1 MHHAPIRS
9 LWSDEEA
16 ARHHGDLGLRVYT
29 SRLLGR
35 DKSLVLHGG
44 GNTSVKVLWR
54 NVLGDEEEVIHV
66 KGSGWDL
73 ETIEEAGFPPL
84 PLDYVKRLATLPSLS
99 DAQMSNELLTHT
111 LRAGAPAPSVETIL
125 HALLPYKYVD
135 HTHADAFIAI
145 SNTPDGAA
153 RIREVYGDSLVYIP
167 YVMPGFDLARSCA
180 ERFPRDRTPQTIGMA
195 LEHHGLFSFGDTA
208 RESYERMIGLVRRA
222 EDYLRRMGAWQIPF
236 EAVKAPDVPAAAA
249 NEAEAQL
256 ASVPPLASTLARPDP
271 TMAARA
277 EEALSAPAPAPASG
291 SASALALATLRRAL
305 SEVAG
310 FPLLLASTGD
320 ERGRAFARRA
330 DLARVATQGPAT
342 PDHSIRTKR
351 LPMVGRDVKAY
362 ADAYRRYFEENA
374 GRTGRTLTML
384 DAAPRVVLDP
394 EFGLLAAGRTATET
408 AIVAE
413 VYAHTIDIISR
424 AERLGGWAALPAAD
438 IFDVEYWE
446 LEQAKLQVR
455 GTKPPFQGEVA
466 VVTGAASGI
475 GKACVASLLKR
486 GATVVGLD
494 LNPTITTTFQRR
506 DYLGIVCDLTD
517 EAALKSALAQA
528 VTAFGGIDMLVL
540 NAGIFPPGAPIATL
554 ATATWRRVLGI
565 NLDASFVLLREAH
578 PFLKLAPKGGRV
590 AVIGSKN
597 VPAPGPGAASY
608 SASKAALNQLVRVAA
623 LEWGKDGI
631 RLNTIH
637 PNAVFDTGL
646 WTPEIIAQRAKSY
659 GLSVEAYQT
668 NNVLRTEITS
678 HDVAELAAELCGPL
692 FAKTTAAQVP
702 VDGGNDR
709 VI

>member
-1 MHHAPIRS
+1 
-9 LWSDEEA
+9 
-16 ARHHGDLGLRVYT
+16 
-29 SRLLGR
+29 
-35 DKSLVLHGG
+35 
-44 GNTSVKVLWR
+44 
-54 NVLGDEEEVIHV
+54 
-66 KGSGWDL
+66 L

-84 PLDYVKRLATLPSLS
+84 PLDYVKRLATLPVLS
-99 DAQMSNELLTHT
+99 DAQMSSELLTHT

-125 HALLPYKYVD
+125 HALLPYKFVD

-145 SNTPDGAA
+145 SNTIDGSA

-180 ERFPRDRTPQTIGMA
+180 AIFPRERTPRTIGMA

-208 RESYERMIGLVRRA
+208 RESYERMIDLVRRA
-222 EDYLRRMGAWQIPF
+222 EDYLRRNGAWQIPF
-236 EAVKAPDVPAAAA
+236 ETAPTPAAVPA
-249 NEAEAQL
+249 L
-256 ASVPPLASTLARPDP
+256 T
-271 TMAARA
+271 
-277 EEALSAPAPAPASG
+277 
-291 SASALALATLRRAL
+291 LATLRREL

-320 ERGRAFARRA
+320 ERGRAFARRS

-351 LPMVGRDVKAY
+351 VPMVGRDVKAY
-362 ADAYRRYFEENA
+362 AAEYRRYFEEHA
-374 GRTGRTLTML
+374 HRTGRKLTML

-394 EFGLLAAGRTATET
+394 EFGLLAVGKTVAET

-413 VYAHTIDIISR
+413 VYAHTIEIISR
-424 AERLGGWAALPAAD
+424 AERLGGWAALSSAD

-446 LEQAKLQVR
+446 LEQAKLQVK
-455 GTKPPFQGEVA
+455 GTKPLFQGEIA

-486 GATVVGLD
+486 GAAVVGLD
-494 LNPTITTTFQRR
+494 LNRSITSTFKRR

-517 EAALKSALAQA
+517 EASLKAALAQA
-528 VTAFGGIDMLVL
+528 VTAFGGVDMLVL

-554 ATATWRRVLGI
+554 PTENWRRVLGI
-565 NLDASFVLLREAH
+565 NLDASFVLLREAY

-659 GLSVEAYQT
+659 GLSVEAYKT